1 MHVFYEH
8 VHNILIENSTN
19 ILNRDSEDKA
29 SIADKKP
36 SEIQSFYSRDLFNCL
51 YKVINLLSG
60 DLKGNIL
67 YQVVG
72 VSTYLN
78 LYNINFLYN

>member
-8 VHNILIENSTN
+8 VHNILIENTTN

-29 SIADKKP
+29 NLSSKKP
-36 SEIQSFYSRDLFNCL
+36 SDIVSYYSRDIFNCL
-51 YKVINLLSG
+51 HTVVTLLSG

-67 YQVVG
+67 YQVVS
-72 VSTYLN
+72 VSFKTTLFTYSLQ
-78 LYNINFLYN
+78 I